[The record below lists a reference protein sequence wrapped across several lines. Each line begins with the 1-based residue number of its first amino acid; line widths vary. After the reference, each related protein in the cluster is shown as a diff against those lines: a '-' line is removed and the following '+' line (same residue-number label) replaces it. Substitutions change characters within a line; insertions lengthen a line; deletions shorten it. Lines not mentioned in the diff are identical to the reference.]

1 MSNHI
6 QYLWEQVFPSISP
19 HSSLSIKLFQRGQQ
33 SKWISTEKDQSQYSC
48 HVINLESSNL
58 DHGKLTHFAKS
69 KYHGSLLSHLS
80 KSCYN
85 TDIKIF
91 LPINKCIYHY
101 YYMMFSLQ
109 WIWCW
114 LAPLHILQHPLS
126 RSWETNLFY
135 SPQSWS
141 LWRIHPGGRHSRD
154 AWNFPLLLWHIIH
167 GVGDQR
173 SWHNHMCLYK
183 SQYDSS
189 FQPFTDWR
197 TNWRGWK
204 PFLAVW
210 TFDYLFLDLF
220 NTKLIF

>member
-1 MSNHI
+1 
-6 QYLWEQVFPSISP
+6 
-19 HSSLSIKLFQRGQQ
+19 
-33 SKWISTEKDQSQYSC
+33 
-48 HVINLESSNL
+48 
-58 DHGKLTHFAKS
+58 
-69 KYHGSLLSHLS
+69 
-80 KSCYN
+80 
-85 TDIKIF
+85 
-91 LPINKCIYHY
+91 
-101 YYMMFSLQ
+101 MMFSLQ

-141 LWRIHPGGRHSRD
+141 LRRIYPGSRHSRD

-183 SQYDSS
+183 SQYDPP
-189 FQPFTDWR
+189 FEPFTDWW
-197 TNWRGWK
+197 TIWRGWK

-220 NTKLIF
+220 DTKLIFQVLVIQSLTLTFLRNVFTNIIFIYIHFTIILFCFFQLKSGWHNP